1 MDRAGLVRRR
11 PRQGPGGIPA
21 IPRRLVSATRVGT
34 VRSDVTANRQQAR
47 TGLSVTTLMIASLS
61 SLAAALV
68 VSKIWGGGT
77 LIGAAMT
84 PVIVAVVSEGL
95 RRPATVITSVRD
107 TRSSRFDPV
116 AEGRAGLR
124 EGDLRHARPA
134 MPAAAVAER
143 RGGPPAGGA
152 RPRRGVAAPSP

>member
-21 IPRRLVSATRVGT
+21 IPRRLVSATRVDT
-34 VRSDVTANRQQAR
+34 VRSDVTSNRQQAR
-47 TGLSVTTLMIASLS
+47 SGLSVTTLMIASLS

-77 LIGAAMT
+77 LFGAAMT
-84 PVIVAVVSEGL
+84 PVIVALVSEGL
-95 RRPATVITSVRD
+95 RRPATIVTSVRE
-107 TRSSRFDPV
+107 TRGRYDPV

-124 EGDLRHARPA
+124 EGDLERARPA
-134 MPAAAVAER
+134 M
-143 RGGPPAGGA
+143 
-152 RPRRGVAAPSP
+152 